1 MILITHQNNKV
12 LKILDAEQNAVAGIR
27 SGISVTK
34 AVLQIAELYPE
45 TLIVWC
51 EESYTSVLNVE
62 AFQNIFHH
70 KRILASYNPSKQD
83 YLPQQIGYRERS
95 YYLKIKKDTIYPTWQ
110 TSSLVGGIYSDVL
123 QNLKDDLQ
131 PNDTFDYF
139 LNSLGKRAMVEG
151 LFCYSEPKL
160 LKDTTVKSEIKQAN
174 RTTLFKFVKHH
185 YKWVWVFLLSFCYC
199 IYEKKIG
206 SVIPLFQSI
215 FYRQRNDT
223 FNLETIVLQST
234 RTEIKHKT
242 VDVII
247 PTIGRKKYL
256 YDVLKDLAK
265 QTIVPKN
272 VIIVEQNPGKTE
284 GSLLDYLKDETWP
297 FNIKHTFTHQTGV
310 CNARNI
316 ALAGLESEWCFLA
329 DDDIRFPEDLLEH
342 SFQKIETYGIT
353 ALNYLCLQEHQKQ
366 TYFKMA
372 QTTVFGSGS
381 SLVKTEVIKNKQFDM
396 AFEFGFG
403 EDSDFGMQIRNNGGD
418 VIFVPD
424 IKIKH
429 LKAPIGGYRTKV
441 KQLWDDDA
449 VQPKPSPTVAL
460 LYRKYFT
467 DCQLKGYKIL
477 LFIRHYKSQPIKNP
491 FKYIK
496 NVKKQ
501 WNKSIYW
508 STVLNQEQNA

>member
-1 MILITHQNNKV
+1 MILIVHQNNKV
-12 LKILDAEQNAVAGIR
+12 LSVLDAEQNAVVGIKP
-27 SGISVTK
+27 GIAVTK
-34 AVLQIAELYPE
+34 VVLQIAEQHSE

-51 EESYTSVLNVE
+51 EKSYQAVLNVE

-70 KRILASYNPSKQD
+70 KRILASYNPSQQD
-83 YLPQQIGYRERS
+83 YLPEQIGYIERS
-95 YYLKIKKDTIYPTWQ
+95 YYLKIKKDITYPTWQ
-110 TSSLVGGIYSDVL
+110 TSSLVGGIYSNVL
-123 QNLKDDLQ
+123 QNLNADLHA
-131 PNDTFDYF
+131 NDTFDYF

-160 LKDTTVKSEIKQAN
+160 LKDNSLKGEIEQASTTI
-174 RTTLFKFVKHH
+174 LFKFVKHH

-199 IYEKKIG
+199 IYEKEIG
-206 SVIPLFQSI
+206 SIISLFQSL
-215 FYRQRNDT
+215 FYKQRNDN
-223 FNLETIVLQST
+223 FNLGAIALQST
-234 RTEIKHKT
+234 RTEIKDKT
-242 VDVII
+242 VDVVI

-272 VIIVEQNPGKTE
+272 VIIVEQNPDTTE
-284 GSLLDYLKDETWP
+284 GSLLDYLTEETWP

-316 ALAGLESEWCFLA
+316 ALESLESEWCFLA
-329 DDDIRFPEDLLEH
+329 DDDIRFPEDLLEQ
-342 SFQKIETYGIT
+342 SFSKIETYGIT

-366 TYFKMA
+366 TYFTMA

-381 SLVKTEVIKNKQFDM
+381 SLVKTEVIKDMQFDM

-441 KQLWDDDA
+441 KQLWDDDEI
-449 VQPKPSPTVAL
+449 QPKPSPTVAL

-467 DCQLKGYKIL
+467 NCQLKGYKTL
-477 LFIRHYKSQPIKNP
+477 LFIKHYKSQAIKNP

-496 NVKKQ
+496 QVKKQ
-501 WNKSIYW
+501 WNRSIYW
-508 STVLNQEQNA
+508 STVLNKEQND